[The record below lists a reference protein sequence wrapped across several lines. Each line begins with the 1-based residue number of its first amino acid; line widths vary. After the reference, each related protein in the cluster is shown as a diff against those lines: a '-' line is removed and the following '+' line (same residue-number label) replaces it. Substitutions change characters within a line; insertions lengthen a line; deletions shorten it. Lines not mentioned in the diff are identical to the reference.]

1 MPIRWFPCGIRARP
15 RPRRLAFTT
24 SGRTDW
30 TDGPKKI
37 LSVGDAAPVR
47 DLEPELQF
55 GVFNRMHVPVWQ
67 RRTVPR
73 HFKRSRM
80 TRAQP
85 VASNAGDVRAG
96 PTG

>member
-1 MPIRWFPCGIRARP
+1 LGDANPMVSLRNSCRP
-15 RPRRLAFTT
+15 LPRRLAFTT

-55 GVFNRMHVPVWQ
+55 GVFNRMHVPV
-67 RRTVPR
+67 
-73 HFKRSRM
+73 
-80 TRAQP
+80 
-85 VASNAGDVRAG
+85 
-96 PTG
+96 